1 MKFLKVVFMF
11 LVLFL
16 VPHFSYADA
25 NPAPFGLEIGKTT
38 VNEMLAKYNGAKY
51 VGINKY
57 TQGPQ
62 YKINPKHISFDEIEE
77 CTAVFG
83 QNEKLLAVL
92 TLMPKNKFNYTYQLL
107 RSKYK
112 IVSSKIPFVGDSY
125 AKFIAGDTEIILDAP
140 HLSFTMALNYVHKD
154 FVKAYNEITR
164 KEKQE
169 KIKREGSQL

>member
-11 LVLFL
+11 LVLFSA
-16 VPHFSYADA
+16 PYFSYADA

-38 VNEMLAKYNGAKY
+38 VNEMLAKYKYAKY

-62 YKINPKHISFDEIEE
+62 YMIDPKHIPFDEIEE
-77 CTAVFG
+77 CSAVFG
-83 QNEKLLAVL
+83 QNGKLLAVL
-92 TLMPKNKFNYTYQLL
+92 TLMPKSKFDYIYQLL

-112 IVSSKIPFVGDSY
+112 IVNSKIPFVGDRY

-169 KIKREGSQL
+169 KIQREGSQL